1 MSKAMKELKNPQLKT
16 MLNKVGKTPLDEPE
30 IFNLGK
36 DNPSM
41 AIFEIAN
48 FVIER
53 AKKDIESF
61 DNDELALFY
70 RLVSDRVMNV
80 KYASGEFKST
90 PNTKEL
96 ENISFKDRVKLFDLS
111 QKASEIEADDK
122 EATDALVKEQQ
133 AFIWKTV
140 NINKKPLT
148 EWEVN
153 LVEAIVMSQALQMA
167 QTALD
172 VDLGN

>member
-1 MSKAMKELKNPQLKT
+1 MSKELKTAQLKT
-16 MLNKVGKTPLDEPE
+16 ILNKVGKTPIDEPE
-30 IFNLGK
+30 IYTLLK

-41 AIFEIAN
+41 AIFEVPD
-48 FVIER
+48 FVITR
-53 AKKDIESF
+53 AKKDINDF

-70 RLVSDRVMNV
+70 HYVSDKVINT
-80 KYASGEFKST
+80 KYGSGEFKST

-96 ENISFKDRVKLFDLS
+96 ENISFKDRVLLFNLTQKSLS
-111 QKASEIEADDK
+111 IDADDK
-122 EATDALVKEQQ
+122 EATTDLIKEQQ

-140 NINKKPLT
+140 NIDKKPLND
-148 EWEVN
+148 WEAN
-153 LVEAIVMSQALQMA
+153 LVEAIVMSQALKMA